1 MQMALVGMQMA
12 LESSVAQDDIPFK
25 PKGRLSSIRPRL
37 ERREENLSPF
47 AAQSAK
53 SMGRALPEPPS
64 DVRTEYQRDR
74 DRIIHCKAFRR
85 LKHKTQVFIAPMGD
99 HYVTRLTH
107 TLEVSQIARTIARA
121 LNLNED
127 LAEAIALGHDL
138 GHTPFG
144 HIGEDE
150 LDKIL
155 PGGFRH
161 SRQSLNIVERV
172 EREGRGLNLTWEVR
186 QGILMHSKP
195 RGDFLA
201 VNANAPAPGNGI
213 SESASFADNL
223 TLEAQIVRISDAV
236 AYINHDLAD
245 AFRAGLLSHADL
257 PASVASTLG
266 SRHSERIDSIVCDI
280 IDNSYQVSGFP
291 DAVPELAKPVR
302 PELVEGHSAN
312 GARPEP
318 QPSIAITMG
327 DEVRAAFMELRE
339 FMFDTVYLPND
350 DSPEGEAARRIVR
363 FLHGYFSEHHQEI
376 PPEYAQRSRTRAEAV
391 VDYVSGMTDPYAIRL
406 AEKLSPGIAKT
417 FAERLL

>member
-1 MQMALVGMQMA
+1 MA
-12 LESSVAQDDIPFK
+12 LESSVTQDDVPFITANS
-25 PKGRLSSIRPRL
+25 RSSIRRRL
-37 ERREENLSPF
+37 EEREQILSPF
-47 AAQSAK
+47 AAKSAQSA
-53 SMGRALPEPPS
+53 GRAIPEPPS

-74 DRIIHCKAFRR
+74 DRIIHSKAFRR
-85 LKHKTQVFIAPMGD
+85 LKHKTQVFIAPLGD

-150 LDKIL
+150 LDKIA

-186 QGILMHSKP
+186 QGILNHSKP

-201 VNANAPAPGNGI
+201 AIDDGI
-213 SESASFADNL
+213 
-223 TLEAQIVRISDAV
+223 TLEAQIVRISDAL

-245 AFRAGLLSHADL
+245 AFRAGILYDDDL

-266 SRHSERIDSIVCDI
+266 RRHSERIDTIVCDI
-280 IDNSYQVSGFP
+280 IDNSYDVSGLHGAG
-291 DAVPELAKPVR
+291 D
-302 PELVEGHSAN
+302 STN
-312 GARPEP
+312 GACPEG
-318 QPSIAITMG
+318 QLSITMG
-327 DEVRAAFMELRE
+327 DGVRSAFMELRE

-350 DSPEGEAARRIVR
+350 DSPEGDSARRIVR
-363 FLHGYFSEHHQEI
+363 FLYGYFGERPHEI
-376 PPEYAQRSRTRAEAV
+376 PPEYAQRSRTPAEAV
-391 VDYVSGMTDPYAIRL
+391 VDYVSGMTDLYAIRL
-406 AEKLSPGIAKT
+406 AEKLAPGIAKT
-417 FAERLL
+417 FSERLL

>member
-1 MQMALVGMQMA
+1 MALVGTQMA
-12 LESSVAQDDIPFK
+12 LESSVTQDEVPLMVDS
-25 PKGRLSSIRPRL
+25 RSSIRRRL
-37 ERREENLSPF
+37 EEREQQLSPF
-47 AAQSAK
+47 AARSSQSA
-53 SMGRALPEPPS
+53 GRAIPEPPS
-64 DVRTEYQRDR
+64 DVRTEFQRDR
-74 DRIIHCKAFRR
+74 DRIIHSKAFRR
-85 LKHKTQVFIAPMGD
+85 LKHKTQVFIAPLGD

-161 SRQSLNIVERV
+161 SRQSLNVVDRI

-201 VNANAPAPGNGI
+201 AL
-213 SESASFADNL
+213 DNDI
-223 TLEAQIVRISDAV
+223 TLEAQIVRTSDAV

-245 AFRAGLLSHADL
+245 AFRAGILSDEDL
-257 PASVASTLG
+257 PASVARVLG
-266 SRHSERIDSIVCDI
+266 NRHSERIDTIVCDI
-280 IDNSYQVSGFP
+280 IDHSYHVSGLDTAGAP
-291 DAVPELAKPVR
+291 T
-302 PELVEGHSAN
+302 N
-312 GARPEP
+312 GTLPEP
-318 QPSIAITMG
+318 QLTITMG

-350 DSPEGEAARRIVR
+350 DSQEGDAARRIIR
-363 FLHGYFSEHHQEI
+363 FLYGYFGERHDEI
-376 PPEYAQRSRTRAEAV
+376 PSEYGQRSRTRQEAV
-391 VDYVSGMTDPYAIRL
+391 VDYVSGMTDLYAIRL
-406 AEKLSPGIAKT
+406 AEKLSPGITKT
-417 FAERLL
+417 FSERLL

>member
-1 MQMALVGMQMA
+1 MALD
-12 LESSVAQDDIPFK
+12 SSVAHNRIHRKLP
-25 PKGRLSSIRPRL
+25 GSRSAIRVRL
-37 ERREENLSPF
+37 ERREQYLSPF
-47 AAQSAK
+47 AAKSAQSA
-53 SMGRALPEPPS
+53 GRAVPEPPS
-64 DVRTEYQRDR
+64 DIRTEYQRDR
-74 DRIIHCKAFRR
+74 DRILHCKAFRR
-85 LKHKTQVFIAPMGD
+85 LKHKTQVFIAPLGD

-127 LAEAIALGHDL
+127 LTEAIALGHDL

-186 QGILMHSKP
+186 QGILNHSKP

-201 VNANAPAPGNGI
+201 ALDDGI
-213 SESASFADNL
+213 
-223 TLEAQIVRISDAV
+223 TLEAQIVRVSDAV

-245 AFRAGLLSHADL
+245 AFRAGILSHDDL

-266 SRHSERIDSIVCDI
+266 SRHSERIDTIVCDI
-280 IDNSYQVSGFP
+280 IDNSYNASGFP
-291 DAVPELAKPVR
+291 NPVHPELKPTNPVR
-302 PELVEGHSAN
+302 PEPVEGHSAN
-312 GARPEP
+312 GTYPKPRP
-318 QPSIAITMG
+318 SITMG
-327 DEVRAAFMELRE
+327 NEVRNAFMELRE

-350 DSPEGEAARRIVR
+350 DSPEGESARRIVR
-363 FLHGYFSEHHQEI
+363 FLYGYFGERPHEI
-376 PPEYAQRSRTRAEAV
+376 PPAGPLMENTTRRSRTPEEAV
-391 VDYVSGMTDPYAIRL
+391 VDYVSGMTDLYAIRL
-406 AEKLSPGIAKT
+406 AEKLNPGIAKT
-417 FAERLL
+417 FSERLL

>member
-1 MQMALVGMQMA
+1 MA
-12 LESSVAQDDIPFK
+12 LESSVTQDDVPLK
-25 PKGRLSSIRPRL
+25 AKSRSSIRRRL
-37 ERREENLSPF
+37 EDREQRLSPY
-47 AAQSAK
+47 AAKSSQSA
-53 SMGRALPEPPS
+53 GREIPEPPS
-64 DVRTEYQRDR
+64 DVRTEYQRDC
-74 DRIIHCKAFRR
+74 DRIIHSKAFRR
-85 LKHKTQVFIAPMGD
+85 LKHKTQVFIAPLGD

-155 PGGFRH
+155 SDGFRH
-161 SRQSLNIVERV
+161 SSQSLNIVERV

-186 QGILMHSKP
+186 QGILLHSKP

-201 VNANAPAPGNGI
+201 AL
-213 SESASFADNL
+213 DNDI

-245 AFRAGLLSHADL
+245 AFRAGILSDKDL
-257 PASVASTLG
+257 PASVADTLG
-266 SRHSERIDSIVCDI
+266 LRHSERIDTIVCDI
-280 IDNSYQVSGFP
+280 IDHSYHVSGL
-291 DAVPELAKPVR
+291 DDSTT
-302 PELVEGHSAN
+302 GTN
-312 GARPEP
+312 GAQPEP
-318 QPSIAITMG
+318 SLSVTMG
-327 DEVRAAFMELRE
+327 DRVRTAFMELRE

-350 DSPEGEAARRIVR
+350 DSPEGETARRIVR
-363 FLHGYFSEHHQEI
+363 FLYGYFSERHDEV
-376 PPEYAQRSRTRAEAV
+376 PPEYAQRSRSPEEAV
-391 VDYVSGMTDPYAIRL
+391 VDYVSGMTDLYAIRL

-417 FAERLL
+417 FSERLL

>member
-1 MQMALVGMQMA
+1 MA
-12 LESSVAQDDIPFK
+12 LESSVTQDDVPHK
-25 PKGRLSSIRPRL
+25 ANSRSSIRRRL
-37 ERREENLSPF
+37 EEREQFLSPF
-47 AAQSAK
+47 AAKSAQSA
-53 SMGRALPEPPS
+53 GRAIPEPSS

-74 DRIIHCKAFRR
+74 DRIIHSKAFRR
-85 LKHKTQVFIAPMGD
+85 LKHKTQVFIAPLGD

-127 LAEAIALGHDL
+127 LTEAIALGHDL

-161 SRQSLNIVERV
+161 ARQSLNIVERV

-186 QGILMHSKP
+186 QGILNHSKP
-195 RGDFLA
+195 RGNFLA
-201 VNANAPAPGNGI
+201 ALDDGI
-213 SESASFADNL
+213 

-245 AFRAGLLSHADL
+245 AFRAGILSEDDL
-257 PASVASTLG
+257 PSSVASTLG
-266 SRHSERIDSIVCDI
+266 SRHSQRIDTIVCDI
-280 IDNSYQVSGFP
+280 IDNSSYVSGSHGTG
-291 DAVPELAKPVR
+291 DSTNGACPELQ
-302 PELVEGHSAN
+302 LS
-312 GARPEP
+312 
-318 QPSIAITMG
+318 ITMG
-327 DEVRAAFMELRE
+327 NEVRNAFMELRE

-363 FLHGYFSEHHQEI
+363 FLYGYFGERTHEI
-376 PPEYAQRSRTRAEAV
+376 PPEYARRSRTPAEAV
-391 VDYVSGMTDPYAIRL
+391 VDYVSGMTDLYAIRL
-406 AEKLSPGIAKT
+406 AEKLAPGIAKT
-417 FAERLL
+417 FSERLL

>member
-1 MQMALVGMQMA
+1 MA
-12 LESSVAQDDIPFK
+12 LESSVTQDDVPLK
-25 PKGRLSSIRPRL
+25 AKSRSSIRRRL
-37 ERREENLSPF
+37 EEREQRLSPY
-47 AAQSAK
+47 ASKSSQSA
-53 SMGRALPEPPS
+53 GRAIPEPPS

-74 DRIIHCKAFRR
+74 DRIIHSKAFRR
-85 LKHKTQVFIAPMGD
+85 LKHKTQVFIAPLGD

-155 PGGFRH
+155 SDGFRH
-161 SRQSLNIVERV
+161 SSQSLNIVERV
-172 EREGRGLNLTWEVR
+172 ERDGRGLNLTWEVR

-201 VNANAPAPGNGI
+201 AL
-213 SESASFADNL
+213 DNDI

-245 AFRAGLLSHADL
+245 AFRAGILSDKDL
-257 PASVASTLG
+257 PASVADTLG
-266 SRHSERIDSIVCDI
+266 RRHSERIDTIVCDI
-280 IDNSYQVSGFP
+280 IDHSYHVSGSP
-291 DAVPELAKPVR
+291 NAVR
-302 PELVEGHSAN
+302 PELVEGPVSRQN
-312 GARPEP
+312 GAQPEP
-318 QPSIAITMG
+318 SLSITMG
-327 DEVRAAFMELRE
+327 DSVRTAFMELRE

-350 DSPEGEAARRIVR
+350 DSPEGETARRIVR
-363 FLHGYFSEHHQEI
+363 FLYGYFGKRHDEV
-376 PPEYAQRSRTRAEAV
+376 PPEYAQRSRSPEEAV
-391 VDYVSGMTDPYAIRL
+391 VDYVSGMTDLYAIRL

-417 FAERLL
+417 FSERLL

>member
-1 MQMALVGMQMA
+1 MA
-12 LESSVAQDDIPFK
+12 LESSVTQDDVPLK
-25 PKGRLSSIRPRL
+25 AKSRSSIRRRL
-37 ERREENLSPF
+37 EEREQRLSPY
-47 AAQSAK
+47 AAKSSQSA
-53 SMGRALPEPPS
+53 GRAIPEPPS

-74 DRIIHCKAFRR
+74 DRIIHSKAFRR
-85 LKHKTQVFIAPMGD
+85 LKHKTQVFIAPLGD

-155 PGGFRH
+155 SDGFRH
-161 SRQSLNIVERV
+161 SSQSLNIVERV

-201 VNANAPAPGNGI
+201 AL
-213 SESASFADNL
+213 DNDI

-245 AFRAGLLSHADL
+245 AFRAGILSDKDL
-257 PASVASTLG
+257 PASVAETLG
-266 SRHSERIDSIVCDI
+266 RRNSERIDTIVCDI
-280 IDNSYQVSGFP
+280 IDHSYNVSG
-291 DAVPELAKPVR
+291 LADSTT
-302 PELVEGHSAN
+302 GTN
-312 GARPEP
+312 GAQPEP
-318 QPSIAITMG
+318 SLSITMG
-327 DEVRAAFMELRE
+327 DSVRTAFMELRE

-350 DSPEGEAARRIVR
+350 DSPEGETARRIVR
-363 FLHGYFSEHHQEI
+363 FLYGYFGERHDEV
-376 PPEYAQRSRTRAEAV
+376 PPEYAQRSRSPEEAV
-391 VDYVSGMTDPYAIRL
+391 VDYVSGMTDLYAIRL

-417 FAERLL
+417 FSERLL

>member
-1 MQMALVGMQMA
+1 MA
-12 LESSVAQDDIPFK
+12 S
-25 PKGRLSSIRPRL
+25 GRSAVRRRL
-37 ERREENLSPF
+37 EQREQLLSPF
-47 AAQSAK
+47 AAKSAQSA
-53 SMGRALPEPPS
+53 GRAVPEPPS

-85 LKHKTQVFIAPMGD
+85 LKHKTQVFIAPLGD

-127 LAEAIALGHDL
+127 LTEAIALGHDL

-186 QGILMHSKP
+186 QGILHHSKP
-195 RGDFLA
+195 RGDFLGA
-201 VNANAPAPGNGI
+201 SDDGI
-213 SESASFADNL
+213 
-223 TLEAQIVRISDAV
+223 TLEAQTVRISDAV

-245 AFRAGLLSHADL
+245 AFRAGIISEDDL
-257 PASVASTLG
+257 PSSVASTLG
-266 SRHSERIDSIVCDI
+266 SRHSERIDTIVCDI
-280 IDNSYQVSGFP
+280 IDRSFDVSGLP
-291 DAVPELAKPVR
+291 DAVRPEPATRPVHPELATNTVR
-302 PELVEGHSAN
+302 PELVEGQAQAHNTN
-312 GARPEP
+312 GTLPEP
-318 QPSIAITMG
+318 QLSITMG
-327 DEVRAAFMELRE
+327 DEVRSAFMELRE
-339 FMFDTVYLPND
+339 FMFDTVYLPID

-363 FLHGYFSEHHQEI
+363 FLYGYFGERPHEI
-376 PPEYAQRSRTRAEAV
+376 PPADPLTEDITRRSRTSAEAV
-391 VDYVSGMTDPYAIRL
+391 VDYVSGMTDLYAIRL
-406 AEKLSPGIAKT
+406 AEKLAPGIAKT
-417 FAERLL
+417 FSERLL

>member
-1 MQMALVGMQMA
+1 MFVSSIGWYAIGIR
-12 LESSVAQDDIPFK
+12 SSVTQDDVPLIANS
-25 PKGRLSSIRPRL
+25 RSSIRRRL
-37 ERREENLSPF
+37 EEREQHLSPF
-47 AAQSAK
+47 ASRSGQSA
-53 SMGRALPEPPS
+53 GRANPAPPS

-74 DRIIHCKAFRR
+74 DRIIHSKAFRR
-85 LKHKTQVFIAPMGD
+85 LKHKTQVFIAPLGD

-155 PGGFRH
+155 PDGFRH
-161 SRQSLNIVERV
+161 SSQSLNIVERV

-201 VNANAPAPGNGI
+201 AL
-213 SESASFADNL
+213 DNDI

-245 AFRAGLLSHADL
+245 AFRAGILSDDDL
-257 PASVASTLG
+257 PPSVAGTLG
-266 SRHSERIDSIVCDI
+266 SHHSERIDTIVCDI
-280 IDNSYQVSGFP
+280 IDHSYHVSGLT
-291 DAVPELAKPVR
+291 DSTTR
-302 PELVEGHSAN
+302 TN
-312 GARPEP
+312 GAQPEP
-318 QPSIAITMG
+318 SLSITMG
-327 DEVRAAFMELRE
+327 DSVRTAFMELRE

-350 DSPEGEAARRIVR
+350 DSPEGETARRIVR
-363 FLHGYFSEHHQEI
+363 FLYGYFGERHDEV
-376 PPEYAQRSRTRAEAV
+376 PPEYAQRSRSPEEAV
-391 VDYVSGMTDPYAIRL
+391 VDYVSGMTDLYAIRL

-417 FAERLL
+417 FSERLL

>member
-1 MQMALVGMQMA
+1 MAD
-12 LESSVAQDDIPFK
+12 S
-25 PKGRLSSIRPRL
+25 RSSIRRRL
-37 ERREENLSPF
+37 EEREQQLSPF
-47 AAQSAK
+47 AARSSQSA
-53 SMGRALPEPPS
+53 GRAIPEHPS

-74 DRIIHCKAFRR
+74 DRILHSKAFRR
-85 LKHKTQVFIAPMGD
+85 LKHKTQVFIAPLGD

-161 SRQSLNIVERV
+161 SRQSLNVVDRI

-201 VNANAPAPGNGI
+201 ALDDDI
-213 SESASFADNL
+213 
-223 TLEAQIVRISDAV
+223 TLEAQIVRTSDAV

-245 AFRAGLLSHADL
+245 AFRAGILSDEDL
-257 PASVASTLG
+257 PASVARVLG
-266 SRHSERIDSIVCDI
+266 NRHSERIDTIVCDI
-280 IDNSYQVSGFP
+280 IDHSYHVSGF
-291 DAVPELAKPVR
+291 DAA
-302 PELVEGHSAN
+302 GAGAN
-312 GARPEP
+312 GTLPEP
-318 QPSIAITMG
+318 QLAITMG

-350 DSPEGEAARRIVR
+350 DSPEGDAARRIIR
-363 FLHGYFSEHHQEI
+363 FLYGYFGERHDEI
-376 PPEYAQRSRTRAEAV
+376 PSADPLMEDITQRSRTRQEAV
-391 VDYVSGMTDPYAIRL
+391 VDYVSGMTDLYAIRL
-406 AEKLSPGIAKT
+406 AEKLSPGITRT
-417 FAERLL
+417 FSERLL

>member
-1 MQMALVGMQMA
+1 MKTP
-12 LESSVAQDDIPFK
+12 S
-25 PKGRLSSIRPRL
+25 RLPGIRIRL
-37 ERREENLSPF
+37 EEREEHLSPY
-47 AAQSAK
+47 AAK
-53 SMGRALPEPPS
+53 SSRSAGRAIPETPS

-74 DRIIHCKAFRR
+74 DRIIYSKAFRR
-85 LKHKTQVFIAPMGD
+85 LKHKTQVFIAPLGD

-155 PGGFRH
+155 PDGYRH
-161 SRQSLNIVERV
+161 SQQSLNVVERI

-201 VNANAPAPGNGI
+201 AL
-213 SESASFADNL
+213 DNDL

-245 AFRAGLLSHADL
+245 AFRAGILSDEDL
-257 PASVASTLG
+257 PGSVAATLG
-266 SRHSERIDSIVCDI
+266 TRHSQRIDTIVCDI
-280 IDNSYQVSGFP
+280 IDHSYHVSGIN
-291 DAVPELAKPVR
+291 DISC
-302 PELVEGHSAN
+302 GAN
-312 GARPEP
+312 GANPEMP
-318 QPSIAITMG
+318 LTITMG
-327 DEVRAAFMELRE
+327 DEVRTAFMELRE
-339 FMFDTVYLPND
+339 FMFDTVYMPND
-350 DSPEGEAARRIVR
+350 DSALGNAARQIIR
-363 FLHGYFSEHHQEI
+363 FLHQYFSERTSEI
-376 PPEYAQRSRTRAEAV
+376 PPAKLHWEDITQRSRTDDEAV
-391 VDYVSGMTDPYAIRL
+391 VDYVSGMTDLYAIRI
-406 AEKLSPGIAKT
+406 AEKLSPGIAKV
-417 FAERLL
+417 FSERLL

>member
-1 MQMALVGMQMA
+1 MA
-12 LESSVAQDDIPFK
+12 LESSVTQDDVPLK
-25 PKGRLSSIRPRL
+25 AKSRSSIRRRL
-37 ERREENLSPF
+37 EEREQRLSPY
-47 AAQSAK
+47 AAKSSQSA
-53 SMGRALPEPPS
+53 GREIPEPPS

-74 DRIIHCKAFRR
+74 DRIIHSKAFRR
-85 LKHKTQVFIAPMGD
+85 LKHKTQVFIAPLGD

-155 PGGFRH
+155 SDGFRH
-161 SRQSLNIVERV
+161 SSQSLNIVERV

-201 VNANAPAPGNGI
+201 AL
-213 SESASFADNL
+213 DNDI

-245 AFRAGLLSHADL
+245 AFRAGILSDKDL
-257 PASVASTLG
+257 PASVADTLG
-266 SRHSERIDSIVCDI
+266 CRHSERIDTIVCDI
-280 IDNSYQVSGFP
+280 IDHSYHVSG
-291 DAVPELAKPVR
+291 LADSTT
-302 PELVEGHSAN
+302 GTN
-312 GARPEP
+312 GAQPEP
-318 QPSIAITMG
+318 SLSIRMG
-327 DEVRAAFMELRE
+327 DSVRTAFMELRE

-350 DSPEGEAARRIVR
+350 DSPEGETARRIVR
-363 FLHGYFSEHHQEI
+363 FLYGYFGERHDEV
-376 PPEYAQRSRTRAEAV
+376 PPEYAQRSRSPEEAV
-391 VDYVSGMTDPYAIRL
+391 VDYVSGMTDLYAIRL

-417 FAERLL
+417 FSERLL

>member
-1 MQMALVGMQMA
+1 MA
-12 LESSVAQDDIPFK
+12 LESSVTQDDVPLK
-25 PKGRLSSIRPRL
+25 AKSRSSIRRRL
-37 ERREENLSPF
+37 EEREQRLSPY
-47 AAQSAK
+47 AAKSSQSA
-53 SMGRALPEPPS
+53 GRAIPEPPS

-74 DRIIHCKAFRR
+74 DRIIHSKAFRR
-85 LKHKTQVFIAPMGD
+85 LKHKTQVFIAPLGD

-155 PGGFRH
+155 SDGFRH
-161 SRQSLNIVERV
+161 SSQSLNIVERV

-201 VNANAPAPGNGI
+201 AL
-213 SESASFADNL
+213 DNDI

-245 AFRAGLLSHADL
+245 AFRAGILSDKDL
-257 PASVASTLG
+257 PASVADTLG
-266 SRHSERIDSIVCDI
+266 RRHSERIDTIVCDI
-280 IDNSYQVSGFP
+280 IDHSYHVSGLP
-291 DAVPELAKPVR
+291 NAVR
-302 PELVEGHSAN
+302 PELVEGPVEGPVSRQN
-312 GARPEP
+312 GAQPEP
-318 QPSIAITMG
+318 SLSITMG
-327 DEVRAAFMELRE
+327 DSVRTAFMELRE

-350 DSPEGEAARRIVR
+350 DSPEGETARRIVR
-363 FLHGYFSEHHQEI
+363 FLYGYFSERHNEV
-376 PPEYAQRSRTRAEAV
+376 PPEYAQRSRSPEEAV
-391 VDYVSGMTDPYAIRL
+391 VDYVSGMTDLYAIRL

-417 FAERLL
+417 FSERLL